1 MALMIDEAKLRVLLR
16 KFYLRLNSDYAP
28 TLPEAI
34 EEIIEECK
42 KVLTKTPFFGI
53 IWRERKGNAKVP

>member
-1 MALMIDEAKLRVLLR
+1 MALMIDETKLRVLLR

-28 TLPEAI
+28 LLPEAI

-42 KVLTKTPFFGI
+42 KSS
-53 IWRERKGNAKVP
+53 

>member
-28 TLPEAI
+28 RLPEAI

-42 KVLTKTPFFGI
+42 NGLDKDPVLWYNMKV
-53 IWRERKGNAKVP
+53 R